1 MQPITVRRA
10 RSADLER
17 LVPLFEGYRAFYKRE
32 PNEASAREFL
42 SHRLAREDSVIIV
55 AVDGTGKGAGFVQLY
70 PVFSSL
76 QMRPA
81 WILNDLFVAPDYR
94 GQHLSRTLMNTAR
107 DYAQKTGAAS
117 ITLETAPEN
126 RTARALYES
135 LGYKLEQSF
144 LQYVLD
150 LGLPRT

>member
-10 RSADLER
+10 QPADLDR
-17 LVPLFEGYRAFYKRE
+17 LVPLFEGYRAFYQCE
-32 PNEASAREFL
+32 PNERSAREFL
-42 SHRLAREDSVIIV
+42 SHRLGRQDSVIFV
-55 AVDGTGKGAGFVQLY
+55 AIDDTGKGAGFIQLY

-94 GQHLSRTLMNTAR
+94 SQHLSRTLMNAAR
-107 DYAQKTGAAS
+107 DHAQKSGAAS
-117 ITLETAPEN
+117 ITLETAPDN
-126 RTARALYES
+126 RTARNLYES

>member
-10 RSADLER
+10 QPADLER
-17 LVPLFEGYRAFYKRE
+17 LVPLFEGYRAFYRCD
-32 PNEASAREFL
+32 PNERAAREFL
-42 SHRLAREDSVIIV
+42 SNRLRREDSVVFV
-55 AVDGTGKGAGFVQLY
+55 AIDETGKGIGFVQLY

-81 WILNDLFVAPDYR
+81 WILNDLFVAPDRR
-94 GQHLSRTLMNTAR
+94 GQHLSRRLMNAAR
-107 DYAQKTGAAS
+107 DHALETSAAS

-126 RTARALYES
+126 HTARRLYES

-144 LQYVLD
+144 LQYVLN
-150 LGLPRT
+150 LG